1 VAALIQQATGVEPE
15 LVEGARGEFTAWVGE
30 SKVAQK
36 TAFGF
41 PSDEEVVAAVRTAL
55 THGSGEV

>member
-15 LVEGARGEFTAWVGE
+15 LIEGARGEFTAWVGE

-36 TAFGF
+36 TTFGF
-41 PSDEEVVAAVRTAL
+41 PSDQEILAAVRAAL
-55 THGSGEV
+55 AGP

>member
-1 VAALIQQATGVEPE
+1 MAALIQQAMGVEPE
-15 LVEGARGEFTAWVGE
+15 LVEGSRGEFSAWVGE

-41 PSDEEVVAAVRTAL
+41 PSDEEILAAVRAAL
-55 THGSGEV
+55 VER

>member
-1 VAALIQQATGVEPE
+1 MAALIQRETGLEPE

-41 PSDEEVVAAVRTAL
+41 PSDEEILSGVRSAL
-55 THGSGEV
+55 AGGAGTV

>member
-1 VAALIQQATGVEPE
+1 MAALIQQATGVEPQ

-36 TAFGF
+36 TTFGF
-41 PSDEEVVAAVRTAL
+41 PSDQEILAAVRAAL
-55 THGSGEV
+55 AEP